1 MDYIYIYITYIYYIY
16 TTLKKKKVKKKDIRA
31 SLNNCI
37 IMSIEVVLVS
47 FVVDFGHISY
57 HSLVF
62 LLFNFEQVNTNW
74 EYDSSTITWH

>member
-1 MDYIYIYITYIYYIY
+1 MDYIYRYITYIYYIY

-47 FVVDFGHISY
+47 FVVDFGH
-57 HSLVF
+57 
-62 LLFNFEQVNTNW
+62 
-74 EYDSSTITWH
+74 TIL